1 METWATDNKF
11 TISENPL
18 VTLREFMKYR
28 RDFIREKSDA
38 VHLFSYVISCDVFL
52 LFFFLSLGVTYHE
65 CLTRLLSV
73 VCVTHNN
80 SENNISEGRW
90 EEVKTVHNLP
100 ASATRG
106 LAPLLVLTC

>member
-52 LFFFLSLGVTYHE
+52 LFLFLSLGVAYHE

-73 VCVTHNN
+73 VCITHNN
-80 SENNISEGRW
+80 KENNISEGRW
-90 EEVKTVHNLP
+90 EEVKTAHSVL
-100 ASATRG
+100 ASTTRG
-106 LAPLLVLTC
+106 FAPLLVLTY